1 METIIIQTQSKSS
14 RRLLLELAKKMGEK
28 AVVLDKEIADD
39 LLFGKMMEEKK
50 TGNLVSKENILSILS
65 Q

>member
-1 METIIIQTQSKSS
+1 
-14 RRLLLELAKKMGEK
+14 LELAKKMGEK